1 MKYAEFLTKHP
12 KKIVAVMLVITAV
25 CLVLFTMVPVN
36 YNVADYMDKAAPS
49 TVAIDVMDEAFPGGV
64 PNARLM
70 VSGLTMAEALELKDT
85 IAAIDGVTEIT
96 WLDDVSSSE
105 IPIEYLGDEATKNYY
120 KDGNVLYT
128 LTLDGHFAV
137 PAVREAA
144 VAYAGDAKMAGLQV
158 SSSYANET
166 IWNDLAKIMIIAV
179 PIVLADHLPDFEQKL
194 HHADL
199 PGQPAAFQHHH
210 GWSRFC
216 SSRPS
221 VWLL

>member
-12 KKIVAVMLVITAV
+12 KKIVVAIAVIALVCAV
-25 CLVLFTMVPVN
+25 LAAMVPVN
-36 YNVADYMDKAAPS
+36 YNIADYMDKDAPS
-49 TVAIDVMDEAFPGGV
+49 TVALDVLDEAFPGGV

-70 VSGLTMAEALELKDT
+70 VSGLTMAEALELKAV
-85 IAAIDGVTEIT
+85 IAEIDGVTEVT

-128 LTLDGHFAV
+128 LTLDGHDAV

-144 VAYAGDAKMAGLQV
+144 IAYSGDAKMSGLQV

-166 IWNDLAKIMIIAV
+166 IWNDLIMIMIIAV
-179 PIVLADHLPDFEQKL
+179 PIVLAILIVTT
-194 HHADL
+194 
-199 PGQPAAFQHHH
+199 
-210 GWSRFC
+210 
-216 SSRPS
+216 SS
-221 VWLL
+221 WLEPLLFLITIGVAIVINMGTNIIFGEIS